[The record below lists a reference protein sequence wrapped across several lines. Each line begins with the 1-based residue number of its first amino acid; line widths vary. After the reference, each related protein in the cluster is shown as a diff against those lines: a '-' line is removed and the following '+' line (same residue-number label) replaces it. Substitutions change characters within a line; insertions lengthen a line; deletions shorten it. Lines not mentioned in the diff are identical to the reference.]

1 MKFLQTEKPPS
12 EPGGSGGEGAASI
25 LRGARQ
31 RSTQALDA
39 TLSRLVNAASPL
51 LDRKG
56 YKVVLVREPLV
67 PRLAQQLRHLTMLLD
82 RFSKWHGIPRCELG
96 AVVRAGEAFDHLD
109 QIRMLCCVGDRT
121 QLFRRP
127 DRLIE
132 QTVGEP
138 ARSAG
143 I

>member
-1 MKFLQTEKPPS
+1 MLC
-12 EPGGSGGEGAASI
+12 G
-25 LRGARQ
+25 RQ
-31 RSTQALDA
+31 RGVQTLDA
-39 TLSRLVNAASPL
+39 TLSRLITAAAPL

-82 RFSKWHGIPRCELG
+82 RFSKWHGIPRRELG

-132 QTVGEP
+132 QTENVKNATGKK
-138 ARSAG
+138 
-143 I
+143 